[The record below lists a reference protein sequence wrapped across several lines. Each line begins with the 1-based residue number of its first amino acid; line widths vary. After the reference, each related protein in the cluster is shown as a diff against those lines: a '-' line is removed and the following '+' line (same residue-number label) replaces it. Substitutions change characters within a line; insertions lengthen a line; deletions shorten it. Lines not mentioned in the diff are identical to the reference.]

1 MTSKSTINPEAGKVA
16 DSAAATTVTA
26 TETAIATGINTA
38 AFKKLIISQLA
49 KELSLKT
56 SQVETTVALIDDGNT
71 IPFIARYRK
80 EATGG
85 ISDEVLR
92 DFDDRLKYLRN
103 LQSRK
108 EEVIR
113 IIDEQGKLTPELKAD
128 IEKATVLQTVED
140 LYRPFKQKKSTRAS
154 KAIERGLEPLADVIW
169 LQALTDGD
177 IRIIA
182 EDFIN
187 LEKDVKTVEEAL
199 AGAMDIVAERISD
212 DPDNRAFIRKMT
224 LAQGVIESNATNEAE
239 SSVFEMYYKYSEPV
253 VKMANHRILA
263 LNRGEGEKMLKVKL
277 ISPDALIL
285 EQLHKAV
292 IKNQKAITTPLLIT
306 ALEDSYKRLI
316 SPSIEREV
324 RTMLTERAE
333 EEAIKVFGKNT
344 KSLLLVAPV
353 KDARVLAVDPSF
365 RTGCKLAVLDE
376 TGKLLE
382 YATIY
387 PNAPQNKVEEA
398 KVKLTELIQKHK
410 VNLISIG
417 NGTASRETEQLVAGL
432 ISTLKEEVYYTIVS
446 EAGASVYSASKLATE
461 EYPDIDVSIRGAISI
476 GRRLQDPL
484 AELVKIDPKSIG
496 VGQYQHDVNQKRLEE
511 QLTYVVED
519 CVNSVGV
526 DLNTATPSLLSYVSG
541 ISSLLAKNIV
551 AYRDENGKF
560 KSRKEL
566 LKVKR
571 LGDKVYVQAV
581 GFLRIPK
588 ATNPLDNTAV
598 HPEAYEAT
606 KKLLDTLGYKTKD
619 IESGAVKD
627 ITDKVILYSG
637 IMGNQPDSAKY
648 QAGVEK
654 LSQQLD
660 IGVMTLKD
668 IIDEIKKPGRDPREE
683 MPKPVFR
690 SDILKMEDL
699 QVGMIMHGTVR
710 NVVDF
715 GAFVDLG
722 VKQDGLVH
730 ISEICDRFIKH
741 PMQVLSVG
749 DTVKVQILSL
759 DLVRNKI
766 GLTMKNLKEAQ
777 I

>member
-1 MTSKSTINPEAGKVA
+1 MTLKSTINLEA
-16 DSAAATTVTA
+16 DSAANTTTAAATTAPASAEA
-26 TETAIATGINTA
+26 TTGINTA

-56 SQVETTVALIDDGNT
+56 SQVETTVALIDEGNT

-113 IIDEQGKLTPELKAD
+113 IIEEQGKLTPELKAD

-169 LQALTDGD
+169 LQELTEGD
-177 IRIIA
+177 IRHIA
-182 EDFIN
+182 EGFIN
-187 LEKDVKTVEEAL
+187 LEKDVKTADDAL

-224 LAQGVIESNATNEAE
+224 LAQGVIESVATNEAE

-292 IKNQKAITTPLLIT
+292 IKNSKAITTPLLIS

-511 QLTYVVED
+511 QLTNVVED

-637 IMGNQPDSAKY
+637 IMGNQPDSTKY

-766 GLTMKNLKEAQ
+766 GLTMKNLKETP
-777 I
+777 